1 MKALQLSQGAV
12 VSHFK
17 NSHTWLFFSPS
28 CWGFLDS
35 SAGKESAC
43 STGDPSS
50 IPGSGRSPG
59 EGIGYTLQYCW
70 LSFPGGSDSKESA
83 CNVGGLDLISRL
95 ERSSGGGHDNP
106 LQNSYLENPHGQ
118 KRMADYSP
126 WGSQR
131 VGHDWVTF
139 THSVTIVK
147 DVYRFSQSIAKE
159 KIKSH
164 YNCKP

>member
-50 IPGSGRSPG
+50 IPGSGRSPR
-59 EGIGYTLQYCW
+59 EGNG
-70 LSFPGGSDSKESA
+70 
-83 CNVGGLDLISRL
+83 
-95 ERSSGGGHDNP
+95 NP
-106 LQNSYLENPHGQ
+106 LQYSWASLVAQLGKTPPAMQETWVPSLDRKNPLKKGMATPTRFLACRIPMDRGACQATIHGVTKSQ
-118 KRMADYSP
+118 TRLHFHFFHVVIERRKNKFSMA
-126 WGSQR
+126 
-131 VGHDWVTF
+131 
-139 THSVTIVK
+139 
-147 DVYRFSQSIAKE
+147 
-159 KIKSH
+159 
-164 YNCKP
+164 

>member
-83 CNVGGLDLISRL
+83 CIAGDLGSIPGLGRSPGEGKSYPLPYSDLGNYMDRGAWWATVHGVTKSDRTEQL
-95 ERSSGGGHDNP
+95 SLFNL
-106 LQNSYLENPHGQ
+106 LQ
-118 KRMADYSP
+118 D
-126 WGSQR
+126 
-131 VGHDWVTF
+131 
-139 THSVTIVK
+139 
-147 DVYRFSQSIAKE
+147 
-159 KIKSH
+159 
-164 YNCKP
+164 